1 MKAKGGARSAVDFA
15 EFVENELSKSLD
27 FLGIAVNDRSAGNV
41 AAANSEELSA
51 HRAYHEALYLLR
63 VLRPRISHAEVR
75 RLAIR
80 IREIKIAMQ
89 EG

>member
-1 MKAKGGARSAVDFA
+1 MKVKSAKGAVDFG
-15 EFVENELSKSLD
+15 EFVENELRKSLD

-41 AAANSEELSA
+41 AAADGEELSA
-51 HRAYHEALYLLR
+51 HRAYHEALYLFR
-63 VLRPRISHAEVR
+63 VLRPRISHAGVR

-80 IREIKIAMQ
+80 IRETKSAMQ